1 MDTDKCYGDFQNDDD
16 MEISNCT
23 TKVLRSPKKDE
34 TKEST
39 PSLLSPALS
48 QFVPTTPLRTFF

>member
-34 TKEST
+34 TKES
-39 PSLLSPALS
+39 PALS